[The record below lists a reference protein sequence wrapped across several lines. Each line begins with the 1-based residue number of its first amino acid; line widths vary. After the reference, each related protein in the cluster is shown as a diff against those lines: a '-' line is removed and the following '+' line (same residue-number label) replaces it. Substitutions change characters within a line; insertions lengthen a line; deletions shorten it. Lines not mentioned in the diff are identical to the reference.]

1 MDPTRPYRIVT
12 GVVRE
17 ALRSSGR
24 SGVVLA
30 GGGPEEE
37 LLHRWLREA
46 RIPFVIPATAS
57 VERAR
62 ELLDSLHLP
71 GGGTPESG
79 MEASELA
86 GRAHAWAEGL
96 LLLGSS
102 NKTFLL
108 LSPIPTSCEILPLG
122 DLFASQISEL
132 TGDSSLPPCLRHVS
146 AERLRAVDKA
156 LADYYEEG
164 YGEDRAFGDLESDLR
179 RTVLSALTQAR
190 RGWHPRPLVPKLG
203 RATLGLDLD
212 P

>member
-1 MDPTRPYRIVT
+1 MDPTRPYRIIT

-24 SGVVLA
+24 PGVVLC
-30 GGGPEEE
+30 GVGPEED
-37 LLHRWLREA
+37 LLRRWLRKA
-46 RIPFVIPATAS
+46 QVPFVTPGTAS
-57 VERAR
+57 VEGAR
-62 ELLDSLHLP
+62 ELLDSLLRQA
-71 GGGTPESG
+71 GGTLELATR
-79 MEASELA
+79 ASELA

-102 NKTFLL
+102 NKTCLL
-108 LSPIPTSCEILPLG
+108 LSPIRTSCEVLPLG

-132 TGDSSLPPCLRHVS
+132 TGDSTLPPCLRNISV
-146 AERLRAVDKA
+146 ERVRAVDKA

-164 YGEDRAFGDLESDLR
+164 YGEDRAFRDLESDLR